1 MLKDSRPGKQKLSG
15 RVAASEVPA
24 SSSLK
29 PKKGGNRPKEGGR
42 WEDASGNLQL
52 PKEEAGTGE
61 RAVLGMLDYQAEI
74 TSPKLEL
81 RSTGLGN

>member
-61 RAVLGMLDYQAEI
+61 YIYIYMYIHTHVCLFY
-74 TSPKLEL
+74 
-81 RSTGLGN
+81 